1 MKQWSDAPPMI
12 RSMLTS
18 SIIDLPIHRRV
29 SGCPAIEFG
38 HDVLERRKSRWPV
51 SDHRFPRSTFLPVQH
66 FDEEPKRLAPANSMS
81 SLKDVFRALI
91 DMRDSGIITDYAIG
105 GATAFLFYVE
115 PTRTYD
121 VDVFVRLPSVKT
133 TELASLSAL
142 YEWAASRGIAVQGE
156 HLMIESVPVQ
166 PLVAYNSLVEEAI
179 DNARLHDYAGVPVR
193 VVGPEHLIALAL
205 QAGGARRRERA
216 WQLLQ
221 SDEVDRPRLRAIL
234 ARHGVSAEI
243 PDDV

>member
-1 MKQWSDAPPMI
+1 
-12 RSMLTS
+12 
-18 SIIDLPIHRRV
+18 
-29 SGCPAIEFG
+29 
-38 HDVLERRKSRWPV
+38 
-51 SDHRFPRSTFLPVQH
+51 
-66 FDEEPKRLAPANSMS
+66 MS
-81 SLKDVFRALI
+81 SLKDVFRVLM

-121 VDVFVRLPSVKT
+121 VDVFVRLPSGVRT
-133 TELASLSAL
+133 TGLASLSAL
-142 YEWAASRGIAVQGE
+142 YEWAANRGIAVQGE

-166 PLVAYNSLVEEAI
+166 LLVAYNALVEEAI
-179 DNARLHDYAGVPVR
+179 DSARLHDYDGVPVR

-221 SDEVDRPRLRAIL
+221 SEEVDRRRLRAIL
-234 ARHGVSAEI
+234 AKHGVPAEI